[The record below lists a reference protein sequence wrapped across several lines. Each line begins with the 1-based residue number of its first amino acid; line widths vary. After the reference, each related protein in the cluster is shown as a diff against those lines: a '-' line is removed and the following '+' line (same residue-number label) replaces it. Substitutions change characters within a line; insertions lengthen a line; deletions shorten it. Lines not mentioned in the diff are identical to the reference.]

1 MNKNNLKIVFVIV
14 AILVGLLIISKN
26 YSKTEV
32 VVQNPENQKV
42 VYSNLQYGFSFTL
55 PDSWKGYSVVTE
67 EWRGFDMD
75 STYEKPA
82 PTKTGPIIHI
92 RHPAWTESVPRQD
105 IPVMV
110 FTLEDWN
117 LIVSE
122 KLSVGAAPIPPR
134 ELGRNSKHVFAI
146 PARYNYAYP
155 VGFEEV
161 DEIIN
166 NSSNF
171 KLF

>member
-1 MNKNNLKIVFVIV
+1 
-14 AILVGLLIISKN
+14 
-26 YSKTEV
+26 
-32 VVQNPENQKV
+32 
-42 VYSNLQYGFSFTL
+42 
-55 PDSWKGYSVVTE
+55 
-67 EWRGFDMD
+67 
-75 STYEKPA
+75 
-82 PTKTGPIIHI
+82 
-92 RHPAWTESVPRQD
+92 
-105 IPVMV
+105 MV